1 MNSHEF
7 IGEGENILD
16 VTIEND
22 SPWNIDVIDD
32 SKVKVIHEKISINK
46 PLKQE
51 EKLIKKLSERNNDL
65 EDKIKNL
72 QNIINDKFD
81 EQSRNNKNII
91 NELTYARS
99 EPIYYIDPSAINISQ
114 VSQNIKNDL
123 LSQQIIQSD
132 EIDKKIRES
141 MKSFKEDNDKE
152 LSNLNRKIDSLS
164 ETNINNTSIVG
175 SIFDTQILEDKSSL
189 YLEREIINSTDKL
202 LQLQKELLSLENEII
217 IEEKKV
223 IVEL

>member
-81 EQSRNNKNII
+81 EQSRNNKSII